1 MSCIIKSSDVIPSS
15 TDATHGTAGRIS
27 TLGSTF
33 FSSEERTQLLP
44 YNIRRYTSKGKG
56 GVVSQHFEA
65 NGRAFVDFD
74 DAVKYASSNFLT
86 CPLSGIQVPYGKE
99 NTSVLCRYLKAE
111 YPAVFN
117 ELKTLSGGRI
127 NSIFIYPDCYSVTRR
142 FINHKFPNRSFSS
155 KSELDA
161 SLKLGHPINL
171 YPEIECKYGDKCH
184 GFEGGCGFNHPSAR
198 NCPDD
203 ISDATRCRK
212 TYCADNHGR
221 GRVKWLIEHPQKT
234 PVSTPQKVST
244 PDAPKKVINEDSYDE
259 SEDDVLQAMV
269 NKRLAGDGK
278 PAKKI
283 QHSMP
288 TPKKLNFAEC
298 EDGFQLTKGAA
309 KKKKQMD
316 MLVGL
321 QKKIDFE
328 IKKVQKNTFSKNFVK
343 IPNVEMTEESFPEIP
358 GFIKHNVETKTWQE
372 RVEEVKEKERLRK
385 EKLEDERLEEVK
397 RLSKEEEEHLA
408 KANPPEPLKNA
419 SMNDSKKS
427 SKKSNRGR
435 PLTAEELEQLGFF

>member
-1 MSCIIKSSDVIPSS
+1 MTCVIKSSDVIPSS

-117 ELKTLSGGRI
+117 ELKTLSGGHI

-142 FINHKFPNRSFSS
+142 FINHKFPNRSFAS

-161 SLKLGHPINL
+161 SLKLGHPISL
-171 YPEIECKYGDKCH
+171 YSEIECKYGDECH

-203 ISDATRCRK
+203 ISDAIRCRK

-221 GRVKWLIEHPQKT
+221 GRVKWLIQHPQKT

-244 PDAPKKVINEDSYDE
+244 PDAPKKVINEDSDND

-269 NKRLAGDGK
+269 NKRLAGDAK

-283 QHSMP
+283 QLSLP

-316 MLVGL
+316 MLADL

-328 IKKVQKNTFSKNFVK
+328 TKKAFKASKPSKPFVK
-343 IPNVEMTEESFPEIP
+343 VPTVTMTQQSFPELP
-358 GFIKHNVETKTWQE
+358 GFIQQAVETKTWQE
-372 RVEEVKEKERLRK
+372 RVEEVREQERLRK
-385 EKLEDERLEEVK
+385 EKLEEERLA
-397 RLSKEEEEHLA
+397 KEEEERLA
-408 KANPPEPLKNA
+408 KEEEERLAKENPPEPLKKT
-419 SMNDSKKS
+419 SKKS
-427 SKKSNRGR
+427 SKKSKRGR